1 MMTWHAVRSPAAR
14 RGFALAAL
22 ATGAAPVVLTVP
34 LLLRDPLELIAA
46 VLLVG
51 CAVAATWAALV
62 HRGRRRI
69 PAAVTAVLAL
79 AATVALPDL
88 RAYLWFLVVAAL
100 VALSAGA
107 TSAALGHTPA
117 SAVSRTGPARHGVL
131 LMNPHSGGGMALTP
145 AVDAPIDVKG
155 CCARSFMIAWWT
167 SRRT

>member
-1 MMTWHAVRSPAAR
+1 MVMTWHAVRSPAAR

-46 VLLVG
+46 VLLVD

-88 RAYLWFLVVAAL
+88 RAPMVPGGGRTGRAVRGRDQCR
-100 VALSAGA
+100 VGA
-107 TSAALGHTPA
+107 HTCQCRQPDRA
-117 SAVSRTGPARHGVL
+117 SASWRPADEPALRRRDGSHTCRGCSYRCQGVL
-131 LMNPHSGGGMALTP
+131 CEVFHDRL
-145 AVDAPIDVKG
+145 VDL
-155 CCARSFMIAWWT
+155 S
-167 SRRT
+167 